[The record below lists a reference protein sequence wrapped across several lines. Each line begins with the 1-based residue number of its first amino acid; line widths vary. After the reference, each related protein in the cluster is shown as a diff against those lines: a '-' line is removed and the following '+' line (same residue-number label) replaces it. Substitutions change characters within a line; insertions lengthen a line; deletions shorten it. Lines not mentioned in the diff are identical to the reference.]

1 MRKSSKKAAIELS
14 PIPLNNCLA
23 LADWRWCLCLVDR
36 TKKVQMWFYGRNYRD
51 ASKVGTGTVVFKH
64 ALLSWYKLPRH
75 KEKHRRRKNGG
86 IRGRI
91 TAVLPVLLLLRSWE
105 TAGGEKRSSHMWELV
120 RELSQVQRLRV
131 SLAYFSQAQSAVERL
146 FVWLFPRGYPQR
158 GTLQIQTAWACR
170 RERRAG
176 RMVSYEGCVDWLSSH
191 TEISTQLL
199 SRSQL
204 RSQLLIV

>member
-1 MRKSSKKAAIELS
+1 
-14 PIPLNNCLA
+14 
-23 LADWRWCLCLVDR
+23 
-36 TKKVQMWFYGRNYRD
+36 MWFYGRNYRD
-51 ASKVGTGTVVFKH
+51 ASKVGKGTVVLKH

-75 KEKHRRRKNGG
+75 KEKHRRRKSRG

-131 SLAYFSQAQSAVERL
+131 SLAYLSQAQSAVERL

-176 RMVSYEGCVDWLSSH
+176 RMVSYEGCVDCVVVFTHWNIHSAAVTFTTKKSALNCVTSPHKQSDHSH
-191 TEISTQLL
+191 TASERICLAQ
-199 SRSQL
+199 
-204 RSQLLIV
+204 